1 MVRRSVAETT
11 QPEEPHIF
19 FPSMTDY
26 QSLLRRFNNEG
37 LQYLIVGGVAV
48 NLHGY
53 PRFTNDIDILL
64 ALDHVNL
71 AKMASIM
78 EELGYQ
84 QRLPI
89 SIQELG
95 DSHTVQTLMKEKG
108 LIAYSFIHAN
118 EPQFNID
125 VLVAQSTEF
134 EKFSAHTMKAE
145 VWDFE
150 VPVISIEDLIEMK
163 KNSDR
168 EKDRQDIIAL
178 LELKG
183 L

>member
-1 MVRRSVAETT
+1 MA
-11 QPEEPHIF
+11 
-19 FPSMTDY
+19 DY
-26 QSLLRRFNNEG
+26 QSLLRLFEREK
-37 LQYLIVGGVAV
+37 LRYLIVGGVAV

-64 ALDHVNL
+64 ALDHDNL
-71 AKMASIM
+71 AKMATIM
-78 EELGYQ
+78 KEMGYQ

-95 DSHTVQTLMKEKG
+95 NTDKVRTLMKDKG
-108 LIAYSFIHAN
+108 LVAYSFIHAE

-125 VLVAQSTEF
+125 VLVGASMEF
-134 EKFSAHTMKAE
+134 EKFTAHTMKAE
-145 VWDFE
+145 VWGLD
-150 VPVISIEDLIEMK
+150 VPVVSIDDLITMK
-163 KNSDR
+163 QNSER
-168 EKDRQDIIAL
+168 EKDVQDVVAL

>member
-1 MVRRSVAETT
+1 MTYHGSVA
-11 QPEEPHIF
+11 
-19 FPSMTDY
+19 DY
-26 QSLLRRFNNEG
+26 QSILREFHRKK

-64 ALDHVNL
+64 ALDHKNL
-71 AKMASIM
+71 VLMAEIM
-78 EELGYQ
+78 ARMGYQ

-89 SIQELG
+89 AIQELG
-95 DSHTVQTLMKEKG
+95 DENRVRTLMKEKG
-108 LIAYSFIHAN
+108 LIAYSFIHAK

-125 VLVAQSTEF
+125 VLVGESIEF
-134 EKFSAHTMKAE
+134 DKFSSHKMIAE
-145 VWDFE
+145 AWGLPI
-150 VPVISIEDLIEMK
+150 PVVSIDDLISMK
-163 KNSDR
+163 QKSNR
-168 EKDRQDIIAL
+168 EKDVPAVVAL

>member
-1 MVRRSVAETT
+1 MA
-11 QPEEPHIF
+11 
-19 FPSMTDY
+19 DY
-26 QSLLRRFNNEG
+26 QSILREFHKRK

-64 ALDHVNL
+64 ALDHNNL
-71 AKMASIM
+71 AIMAGIM
-78 EELGYQ
+78 EVMGYQ

-89 SIQELG
+89 DIQEL
-95 DSHTVQTLMKEKG
+95 DDENRVRTLMKEKG
-108 LIAYSFIHAN
+108 LIAYSFIHAK

-125 VLVAQSTEF
+125 VLVGESIEF
-134 EKFSAHTMKAE
+134 EKFSSHKIIAE
-145 VWDFE
+145 AWGLPI
-150 VPVISIEDLIEMK
+150 PVVSIDDLIAMK

-168 EKDRQDIIAL
+168 EKDVQDVVAL